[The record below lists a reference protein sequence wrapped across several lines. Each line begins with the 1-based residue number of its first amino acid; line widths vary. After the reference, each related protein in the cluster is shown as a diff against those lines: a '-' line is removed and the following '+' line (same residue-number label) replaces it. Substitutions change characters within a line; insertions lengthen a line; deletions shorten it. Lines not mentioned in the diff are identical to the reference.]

1 MKKQLAILVLS
12 TALLAG
18 CAGNCRKCDNVVDCD
33 IVVKEK
39 VVLSATS
46 TFAFDSATL
55 TPASKDGLD
64 QIVARLKAAP
74 NEKIRINGYTDSV
87 GSASYNMELSRRR
100 ADAVKAYLV
109 SQGINP
115 ARIVT
120 HGYGASNPIASNATA
135 EGRAENRRTEVLF
148 YE

>member
-1 MKKQLAILVLS
+1 
-12 TALLAG
+12 
-18 CAGNCRKCDNVVDCD
+18 
-33 IVVKEK
+33 
-39 VVLSATS
+39 
-46 TFAFDSATL
+46 
-55 TPASKDGLD
+55 
-64 QIVARLKAAP
+64 
-74 NEKIRINGYTDSV
+74 
-87 GSASYNMELSRRR
+87 MELSRRR